1 MKLLIQQ
8 RIILSACLFL
18 LFVLPVKVDGQI
30 SQGGTPIHI
39 QKLKSAVAHDLIV
52 LPAVDNDT
60 LRREKEDGQQQS
72 GLKSYRFAHPF
83 DVSISPA
90 NSGQW
95 YSTPEVNVWQLRIR
109 SAGAYSLNVIFGNY
123 RLPENA
129 RLFIIGATR
138 EDIKGAYT
146 SLNNTPYQSLAIEP
160 VAGDEILIQYEE
172 PVKAAFRGEL
182 EISRISH
189 DFMGLSRAGDHRPL
203 GISGSCNVNINCDQV
218 DGTEDIRDAVCR
230 IIVEGTDV
238 CTGTLVNNTA
248 NDGTPYLLTAY
259 HCISTETKANASV
272 FLFNYESPACVSVDG
287 DVSRSMSGSN
297 LRASFDSLDFALVE
311 LSEDIP
317 FANRPYLAGWNRR
330 NQSPTSSKSIHHPM
344 GDIKKIATDKDMAVT
359 GRFNRDYLVNGVW
372 KILLW
377 DTGVTENGSSG
388 GPLFD
393 QDNLLVGTL
402 TGGSATCSVPTND
415 FFSKFALAWNYRR
428 EQNRQL
434 KAWLDPV
441 NSNAEKIN
449 GYDPNSGETLC
460 QPITNFKNADFHDAL
475 PIWEGEVDKGYYGGT
490 NSAGFTDFAEQYK
503 FSESCEIQ
511 GVSLGIAKAKTSSLF
526 TESMI
531 NVRVYEGESEPVTL
545 LYSQKFNVKNFYP
558 GAMNYLAFNAPVKTK
573 GNFFITYDLKEMRE
587 GDTLVVYLAK
597 RTNDPTNSFFLKNS
611 TGWLPYNTQNTLG
624 NGSALLTELTACNTD
639 APTVIDTTDIDA
651 EAVFYPNPV
660 VGNADVRI
668 TTKSDITSLERVKV
682 YDLMGKEQNISANL
696 KGPKE
701 LLMNLSGLRSGI
713 YFIHITAGGHHIVG
727 KIAYIR

>member
-1 MKLLIQQ
+1 MKFLSQL
-8 RIILSACLFL
+8 RIILPACLFL
-18 LFVLPVKVDGQI
+18 LFVLPEKVDGQI

-39 QKLKSAVAHDLIV
+39 QKLKSAVTHDLLV
-52 LPAVDNDT
+52 LPAVDNQK
-60 LRREKEDGQQQS
+60 LQRENQQQS
-72 GLKSYRFAHPF
+72 GLKSFRFAHPF
-83 DVSISPA
+83 DVSLSPA

-109 SAGAYSLNVIFGNY
+109 STGAYSLNVIFGKY

-129 RLFIIGATR
+129 RLFIIGAAQD
-138 EDIKGAYT
+138 DIKGAYT
-146 SLNNTPYQSLAIEP
+146 SFNNSPSNSLAIEP

-172 PVKAAFRGEL
+172 PAKAAFCGEL

-189 DFMGLSRAGDHRPL
+189 DFMGLGAARDHRPL

-218 DGTEDIRDAVCR
+218 DGTEHIRDAVCR

-259 HCISTETKANASV
+259 HCISNEIKANASV

-311 LSEDIP
+311 LREDIP
-317 FANRPYLAGWNRR
+317 FANRPYLAGWNRK

-344 GDIKKIATDKDMAVT
+344 GDIKKIATDKDPAVT
-359 GRFNRDYLVNGVW
+359 GRFNNTYLVNGAW
-372 KILLW
+372 KILRW
-377 DTGVTENGSSG
+377 DTGVTESGSSG

-415 FFSKFALAWNYRR
+415 FFSKFALAWNHRR
-428 EQNRQL
+428 ELNRQL

-441 NSNAEKIN
+441 NSNAEKIS

-475 PIWEGEVDKGYYGGT
+475 QIREGTVRRGYYAGT
-490 NSAGFTDFAEQYK
+490 NSAGFTEFAEQYT

-511 GVSLGIAKAKTSSLF
+511 GVSLGIAKAKVNLFNAESL
-526 TESMI
+526 I

-545 LYSQKFNVKNFYP
+545 LHSQKFDVKNFYE
-558 GAMNYLAFNAPVKTK
+558 GAMNYLPFSAPVKTT
-573 GNFFITYDLKEMRE
+573 GSFFITFDLKEMPA
-587 GDTLVVYLAK
+587 GDTLAVYLA
-597 RTNDPTNSFFLKNS
+597 RRLNDPTNSFFLKNS
-611 TGWLPYNTQNTLG
+611 SGWLPYNSQNTQG
-624 NGSALLTELTACNTD
+624 NGSALLTELTACNID
-639 APTVIDTTDIDA
+639 SPIVIDTSDIDT
-651 EAVFYPNPV
+651 EAVFYPNPLM
-660 VGNADVRI
+660 GDADLKI
-668 TTKSDITSLERVKV
+668 TTKSQITSPERVKV
-682 YDLMGKEQNISANL
+682 YDLLGRVQNISVHV

-701 LLMNLSGLRSGI
+701 LLMNLSGLRSGV
-713 YFIHITAGGHHIVG
+713 YFIHITAGGRHIVG

>member
-18 LFVLPVKVDGQI
+18 LFVLPKKVDGQI
-30 SQGGTPIHI
+30 SQGGIPIHI
-39 QKLKSAVAHDLIV
+39 QKLKSAAAHDLIV
-52 LPAVDNDT
+52 LPAVDNEK
-60 LRREKEDGQQQS
+60 LQRENQDSQQQS
-72 GLKSYRFAHPF
+72 GLKAFRFAHPF
-83 DVSISPA
+83 DVSLSTA

-109 SAGAYSLNVIFGNY
+109 SVGAYSLNVIFGNY

-129 RLFIIGATR
+129 RLFIIGATQ

-146 SLNNTPYQSLAIEP
+146 TFNNSPYNSLAIEP
-160 VAGDEILIQYEE
+160 VAGDEMLIQYEE
-172 PVKAAFRGEL
+172 PVKSAFRGEL

-189 DFMGLSRAGDHRPL
+189 DFMGLGTARDRRPL

-259 HCISTETKANASV
+259 HCINSETKANASV

-311 LSEDIP
+311 LREDIP

-330 NQSPTSSKSIHHPM
+330 NQIPTSSKSIHHPM
-344 GDIKKIATDKDMAVT
+344 GDIKKIATDKDAAKT
-359 GRFNRDYLVNGVW
+359 SSYSRDYLVNGAW
-372 KILLW
+372 KILRW
-377 DTGVTENGSSG
+377 DTGVTESGSSG

-415 FFSKFALAWNYRR
+415 FFSKFALAWSYRR

-434 KAWLDPV
+434 KTWLDPV

-449 GYDPNSGETLC
+449 GHDPNIGETLC

-475 PIWEGEVDKGYYGGT
+475 QIREGGVHKGYYGGT
-490 NSAGFTDFAEQYK
+490 NSAGFTDFAELYK

-511 GVSLGIAKAKTSSLF
+511 GVSLGIAKAKTNPLF
-526 TESMI
+526 AESMI
-531 NVRVYEGESEPVTL
+531 NVRVYEGENEPVTL
-545 LYSQKFNVKNFYP
+545 LYS
-558 GAMNYLAFNAPVKTK
+558 
-573 GNFFITYDLKEMRE
+573 
-587 GDTLVVYLAK
+587 
-597 RTNDPTNSFFLKNS
+597 
-611 TGWLPYNTQNTLG
+611 
-624 NGSALLTELTACNTD
+624 
-639 APTVIDTTDIDA
+639 
-651 EAVFYPNPV
+651 
-660 VGNADVRI
+660 
-668 TTKSDITSLERVKV
+668 
-682 YDLMGKEQNISANL
+682 
-696 KGPKE
+696 
-701 LLMNLSGLRSGI
+701 
-713 YFIHITAGGHHIVG
+713 
-727 KIAYIR
+727 

>member
-1 MKLLIQQ
+1 MKLLIQR
-8 RIILSACLFL
+8 RITLSACLFL
-18 LFVLPVKVDGQI
+18 LFVLPAKVDGQI

-39 QKLKSAVAHDLIV
+39 QKLKSAVAHDLVV
-52 LPAVDNDT
+52 LPAVDNEM
-60 LRREKEDGQQQS
+60 LRRENEDGQQQS
-72 GLKSYRFAHPF
+72 GHKSFRFAHPF
-83 DVSISPA
+83 DVSLSSA

-109 SAGAYSLNVIFGNY
+109 SVGAYSLNVIFGNY

-129 RLFIIGATR
+129 RLFIIGTKQ

-146 SLNNTPYQSLAIEP
+146 SLNNSPYQSLAIEP
-160 VAGDEILIQYEE
+160 VAGDEVLIQYEE

-189 DFMGLSRAGDHRPL
+189 DFMGLGRSGDHRPL

-238 CTGTLVNNTA
+238 CTGTLVNNTS

-259 HCISTETKANASV
+259 HCINSETKANASV

-311 LSEDIP
+311 LREDIP
-317 FANRPYLAGWNRR
+317 FANRPYLAGWNRK
-330 NQSPTSSKSIHHPM
+330 NQSPTSSKSIHHPL
-344 GDIKKIATDKDMAVT
+344 GDIKKIATDKDMAIT
-359 GRFNRDYLVNGVW
+359 GRFNPDYLANGAW
-372 KILLW
+372 KILRW
-377 DTGVTENGSSG
+377 ETGVTESGSSG

-415 FFSKFALAWNYRR
+415 FFSKFALAWNHRK
-428 EQNRQL
+428 EKNRQL
-434 KAWLDPV
+434 KAWLDPINTNV
-441 NSNAEKIN
+441 EKIE
-449 GYDPNSGETLC
+449 GYDPNSGATLC
-460 QPITNFKNADFHDAL
+460 QPITNFKNSDFHDAL
-475 PIWEGEVDKGYYGGT
+475 QIREGGVRKGYFGGT

-511 GVSLGIAKAKTSSLF
+511 GVSLGIAKVKTSPLF
-526 TESMI
+526 AESMI
-531 NVRVYEGESEPVTL
+531 NVKVYEGENAPVNL
-545 LYSQKFNVKNFYP
+545 LYSKNFNVKNFYP
-558 GAMNYLAFNAPVKTK
+558 GAMNYLAFDVPVKTT
-573 GNFFITYDLKEMRE
+573 GNFFITYDLKEMHQ
-587 GDTLVVYLAK
+587 GDTLAVYLAK
-597 RTNDPTNSFFLKNS
+597 RINDPTNSFFLKNS

-624 NGSALLTELTACNTD
+624 NGSALLTELTACNID
-639 APTVIDTTDIDA
+639 SPTVIDTTDKDT
-651 EAVFYPNPV
+651 EAVFYPNPL
-660 VGNADVRI
+660 VGNADLKI
-668 TTKSDITSLERVKV
+668 TAKSEITSPERVKV
-682 YDLMGKEQNISANL
+682 YDLMGKDQNISVNL

-701 LLMNLSGLRSGI
+701 LLMNLSGLRSGV
-713 YFIHITAGGHHIVG
+713 YFIHIIAGGRHVVG